1 MKRGGGGNGGDA
13 TSYRLAPL
21 MAMLVRSGLR
31 PYQDKAT
38 SHGLFASHTT
48 VYHEE
53 SRLAPT
59 IGNVDVEVVISQQQ
73 LDPDPVIA
81 RRCLLDITRAGPGSN
96 GTADGAILED
106 SDNTMASAAE
116 VNQ

>member
-1 MKRGGGGNGGDA
+1 
-13 TSYRLAPL
+13 
-21 MAMLVRSGLR
+21 MLVRSGWR

-53 SRLAPT
+53 SRLTPT
-59 IGNVDVEVVISQQQ
+59 IGNVDVEIVISQQQ
-73 LDPDPVIA
+73 LDLGPVIA
-81 RRCLLDITRAGPGSN
+81 RQCLVDITRAGPGSN
-96 GTADGAILED
+96 GTANGAILED
-106 SDNTMASAAE
+106 RDNTMASAAE